1 MHLLLSIALTHLTS
15 RLRATL
21 VSLGGVKLGV
31 AFFLA
36 VSALMQGSEQDFIKR
51 LIDSSPHI
59 TITDEHRRASTQA
72 ADLYWPNA
80 AIEIRHIKPLT
91 ETRGIRGYQAKLTYI
106 QSLDEVKVAPVL
118 VGSAVVQFA
127 GQQHSVSL
135 SGVVPQQ
142 MQAIDFLAD
151 KFISGELN
159 ALDIE
164 PGGIIIGANL
174 AQKFGLRLGS
184 TLNVL
189 SGKTASKTLRVVAI
203 FRSGN
208 ANYDENQ
215 TFVLLKQAQ
224 ALLERPQRVN
234 RFILQLSDPYQAREL
249 AAQLETRF
257 GYKAVSWLEAS
268 EDILSLLV
276 IRNLIMFSVVTAILL
291 VAAFGIYNTISTFVI
306 EKTHDIAILK
316 SMGFRACDIKRIFL
330 VQGLLIGIC
339 GSVCGL
345 ALGAVLMY
353 GLGMVEVKPPGAS
366 QISYLPIW
374 WGWQQFVIAAMFAL
388 FACLAAAYL
397 PARRAS
403 HLHPVAILRG
413 AS

>member
-21 VSLGGVKLGV
+21 VSLSGVILGV

-59 TITDEHRRASTQA
+59 TITDEHRRPSTQA
-72 ADLYWPNA
+72 ADLYWPDA
-80 AIEIRHIKPLT
+80 AIEIRHIKPLS
-91 ETRGIRGYQAKLTYI
+91 ETRGIRGYQAKLAYI
-106 QSLDEVKVAPVL
+106 QSLGGVKAAPVL

-127 GQQHSVSL
+127 GQQHSLSL

-151 KFISGELN
+151 KFVAGGLN

-189 SGKTASKTLRVVAI
+189 AGKTASKTLRVVAI

-234 RFILQLSDPYQAREL
+234 RIILQLADPYQAREL

-316 SMGFRACDIKRIFL
+316 SMGFHARDIKRIFL
-330 VQGLLIGIC
+330 VQGLVIGIC

-345 ALGAVLMY
+345 GLGAVLMY

-374 WGWQQFVIAAMFAL
+374 WGWQQFVIAALFAL
-388 FACLAAAYL
+388 FACLAASYL